1 MDTLYALSGVFAA
14 FGLSSAAGL
23 NAYIPLL
30 TIGVLSRLGLITLG
44 DPYAL
49 LGSTPA
55 LLVLVALGVVD
66 FVADKVP
73 AVDHVTHMVGA
84 LVHPVAGAIAFA
96 SQSNVITD
104 LHPALSLGAGFVLAG
119 GFHTARAA
127 IRPAATATTAGIG
140 NPVISFIED
149 VISFV
154 LSILAFVAPLI
165 AFGLFIVLA
174 IMIVR
179 TWRGVRRRL
188 GGIRR

>member
-30 TIGVLSRLGLITLG
+30 TIGVLSRLGLLTLG

-55 LLVLVALGVVD
+55 LLALGGLGMID
-66 FVADKVP
+66 FVADKIP
-73 AVDHVTHMVGA
+73 AVDHVTHMLGA
-84 LVHPVAGAIAFA
+84 LAHPVAGAIAFA
-96 SQSNVITD
+96 SQTNVITD

-127 IRPAATATTAGIG
+127 IRPVATTTTAGIG
-140 NPVISFIED
+140 NPIVSLIED

-154 LSILAFVAPLI
+154 LSILAIIAPLI
-165 AFGLFIVLA
+165 AFGLFIVLT
-174 IMIVR
+174 IIIVR
-179 TWRGVRRRL
+179 AWRGVRRRM
-188 GGIRR
+188 GAIRR